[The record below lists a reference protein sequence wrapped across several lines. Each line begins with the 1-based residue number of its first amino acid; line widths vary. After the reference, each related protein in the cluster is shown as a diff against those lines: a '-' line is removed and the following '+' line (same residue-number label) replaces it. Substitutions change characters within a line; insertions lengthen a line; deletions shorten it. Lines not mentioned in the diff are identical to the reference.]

1 VIKLEYVLKLGKDKM
16 EIINRETR
24 ELIDKLKKGE
34 TEYLDV
40 FLEYVRILHQRND
53 LVQSLLKEIKKE
65 DDYIK
70 KLLIEAKKK

>member
-65 DDYIK
+65 DDCIK

>member
-1 VIKLEYVLKLGKDKM
+1 MEYVLKLGKDKM

-65 DDYIK
+65 DDCIK